1 MPIDHVV
8 INASPLIILFK
19 AHLEDLLPKLFNDI
33 HVPQAVLSEVTD
45 VDYEDESV
53 AGIKYAGWAKQ
64 AFIDHFLPDIS
75 AWDLGAG
82 ESEVLT
88 FAFQNPGFH
97 AIIDDKAA
105 RRCAKTLGIKT
116 LGTGGLLILAK
127 RRGLIASVSSG
138 LEKLR
143 QSGLWISD
151 ELDDLLLKEAGE
163 RKLK

>member
-1 MPIDHVV
+1 MPIEHVV

-19 AHLEDLLPKLFNDI
+19 ARMEDLLPKLFRDI
-33 HVPQAVLSEVTD
+33 HIPQAVLSEVTD
-45 VDYEDESV
+45 IDYEDESV
-53 AGIKYAGWAKQ
+53 AGIRHTGWAKQ
-64 AFIDHFLPDIS
+64 ALIDHIPSDIS

-88 FAFQNPGFH
+88 FAFQNQGYY
-97 AIIDDKAA
+97 AILDDKAA

-127 RRGLIASVSSG
+127 RRGLIASVSSE
-138 LEKLR
+138 LDRLR

-151 ELDDLLLKEAGE
+151 ELEDLLLKEAGE
-163 RKLK
+163 KY

>member
-1 MPIDHVV
+1 MPIEHVV

-19 AHLEDLLPKLFNDI
+19 AGLEDILPKMFNHI
-33 HVPQAVLSEVTD
+33 CIPKAVWSEVTD

-53 AGIKYAGWAKQ
+53 SGIFRAEWARKVNVTNIQ
-64 AFIDHFLPDIS
+64 LDVS

-88 FAFQNPGFH
+88 FAVRNPGFH
-97 AIIDDKAA
+97 AILDDKVA

-127 RRGLIASVSSG
+127 GRGLITSVAAG
-138 LEKLR
+138 LAKLR
-143 QSGLWISD
+143 HSGLWISD
-151 ELDDLLLKEAGE
+151 ELEDLLLSGAGE
-163 RKLK
+163 KKKK

>member
-1 MPIDHVV
+1 MPIEHVV

-19 AHLEDLLPKLFNDI
+19 ARLEDLLPKLFCDI
-33 HVPQAVLSEVTD
+33 HIPQAVLSEVTD

-53 AGIKYAGWAKQ
+53 AGISHVEWAKQ
-64 AFIDHFLPDIS
+64 AFIDHILPNIS

-97 AIIDDKAA
+97 AILDDKAA

-127 RRGLIASVSSG
+127 RRGLIASVASG
-138 LEKLR
+138 LDRLR

-151 ELDDLLLKEAGE
+151 ELEDLLLKEAGE
-163 RKLK
+163 K